1 LFSSQIPKKLKISRE
16 IKTALLAITAIVLLY
31 FGISYLMS
39 RSILSSDRV
48 FYAEYNDV
56 GGLVPSTN
64 VLINGNKV
72 GKIQN
77 IELQPSGKSVVTLT
91 LSHDFQFSKNSTLQ
105 LQESGFLGGKNLAI
119 LLKNDN
125 AARAVSG
132 DTLQTEIQV
141 GMIDA
146 FQNQLMP
153 LQSKV
158 ESMIVSADSLI
169 NSLNLILDAESRK
182 NIKNGITE
190 LNATIANFK
199 KASNTFNT
207 ILDDNKEKLD
217 KTFANVDN
225 ITTNLSKVSDSLSK
239 LEINKTIKQ
248 LQSTI
253 AGFDNIIAG
262 IENGEGSVGKL
273 LKDEELYNNLT
284 GASLQ
289 MEQLLED
296 MKLNPK
302 RYVHFS
308 LFGKKPKQYEPTKE
322 GEEDTNKKN

>member
-1 LFSSQIPKKLKISRE
+1 MKISRE
-16 IKTALLAITAIVLLY
+16 IKTALLAITALVLLY

-56 GGLVPSTN
+56 GGLVPSTK
-64 VLINGNKV
+64 VLINGYKV
-72 GKIQN
+72 GQVQDIQ
-77 IELQPSGKSVVTLT
+77 LQPSGKSLVTLA
-91 LSHDFQFSKNSTLQ
+91 LNHDFQFSKNSLLQ

-119 LLKNDN
+119 LLKHDN

-132 DTLQTEIQV
+132 DTLKTETQV

-146 FQNQLMP
+146 FQNQLVP
-153 LQSKV
+153 LQSKI
-158 ESMIVSADSLI
+158 ERMLVSADSLLT
-169 NSLNLILDAESRK
+169 SVNLILNEESRN
-182 NIKNGITE
+182 NIKNTIKD
-190 LNATIANFK
+190 LNTTVANFK
-199 KASNTFNT
+199 KASGTFNT
-207 ILDDNKEKLD
+207 MLDGNKEKLD
-217 KTFANVDN
+217 NTFANVDN
-225 ITTNLSKVSDSLSK
+225 ITSNLSKVSDSLAK
-239 LEINKTIKQ
+239 LEINKTMKQ
-248 LQSTI
+248 LESTI
-253 AGFDNIIAG
+253 AGFDNIITG

-308 LFGKKPKQYEPTKE
+308 LFGKKPKQYEKTNEEGKE
-322 GEEDTNKKN
+322 GEEDNTKKN